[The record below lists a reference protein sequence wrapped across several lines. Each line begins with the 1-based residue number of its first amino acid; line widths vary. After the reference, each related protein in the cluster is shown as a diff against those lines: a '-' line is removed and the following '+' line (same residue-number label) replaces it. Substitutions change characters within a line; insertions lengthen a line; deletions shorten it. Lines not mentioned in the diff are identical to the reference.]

1 MPRLRWGIVPL
12 LVCAVAAAGCGSGGN
27 AGSAPRMSA
36 MESKALVAQLER
48 ARLSAAAKDL
58 AGTKAALNGF
68 KLRVARLRRAGALS
82 DATARLLRTGA
93 SRALARAT
101 SDNAAVVQP
110 PATPT
115 ATTPAPAPAPKN
127 KGGKGEHKRKGEHKH
142 GGKGG
147 D

>member
-12 LVCAVAAAGCGSGGN
+12 VVCAVAAGGCGSGGN
-27 AGSAPRMSA
+27 GGSGPQMSA

-48 ARLSAAAKDL
+48 ARLTAAAKDL
-58 AGTKAALNGF
+58 AGTRAALNGF
-68 KLRVARLRRAGALS
+68 KLQVARLRRAGALS
-82 DATARLLRTGA
+82 DATARLLRIGA

-101 SDNAAVVQP
+101 SDSAAVVQP

-115 ATTPAPAPAPKN
+115 AATPAPPAPK
-127 KGGKGEHKRKGEHKH
+127 KGGKSDHKRKGDHKH
-142 GGKGG
+142 GGGG